1 MAGKFG
7 KFLKG
12 NEEKIKP
19 TRYYSNLQEKAV
31 AKAIGGKQT
40 SNSGA
45 TMFQKGDVS
54 LDSLFLIE
62 CKTKVKDC
70 DCITVHKNWI
80 TKNKEESIFMNKDY
94 SAVAINFG
102 PNQENYYIIDE
113 NLFSTLVEYLQSL
126 KE

>member
-7 KFLKG
+7 KFSKG
-12 NEEKIKP
+12 EEKEKP
-19 TRYYSNLQEKAV
+19 TRYYSSLQEKSV

-45 TMFQKGDVS
+45 TMFQKGDVN
-54 LDSLFLIE
+54 LNSLFLIE

-70 DCITVHKNWI
+70 DSITVHKEWI
-80 TKNKEESIFMNKDY
+80 TKNREESIFMNKDY

-102 PNQENYYIIDE
+102 PGQENYYIIDE
-113 NLFSTLVEYLQSL
+113 DLFVQLTEYLQSL
-126 KE
+126 KQ